1 MSVDQILEL
10 AGMKRVLLSKRQI
23 KILISVLEDNIEMSS
38 HLGGETKEETELL
51 DYLKGW
57 L

>member
-51 DYLKGW
+51 DYLKGR